1 MSYNGADSG
10 RGRVESRSK
19 EKNNIEINMNKNVET
34 VYNKTNL
41 RKPKRPTEEVKKQA
55 KQAKQKKEKASELA
69 KDLEEKVEIADKA
82 AKIKAALGSLKRL
95 SFFTPYNP
103 SQELEQPQSP
113 EEERAVFVPRVKID
127 KRMVPDLVLTA
138 SDLAEVGRGK
148 YLGDSSEEDTDGDTC
163 RPSVLPAFHDDQ
175 VVPPPSNISSSES
188 LPKPRV
194 AYIPGVVTMQTRK
207 RTFSESSCLLEPALK
222 RAFIQNKRGR
232 KTSELQCVDEAM
244 GQLME
249 KQRVEKLKKSL
260 LKMDKKSLKELV
272 ENPTSSKSRLL
283 MSALLQ
289 DHRSLISNCLN
300 RARFCRVEPVENGKK
315 IDTLEDELDA
325 LPNSVMVEISDII
338 KQEVPD
344 IEIILEVGGSVKQ
357 ESGQQ
362 FGALDLNVKCEVE
375 YGQEQW
381 SEDQSDMFRRDME
394 RWGKVKIEDPEQQE
408 VLEVPVLPRTPP
420 PLIDLENISVENRS
434 SRNDIQIECA
444 EASTSK
450 SLPSGSTDPIDK
462 ATRLAPVYKKR
473 GRPCKGQERKIGGHE
488 LVIGSIGDLV
498 NVQGYQTS
506 DTDNDGPE
514 ENEQDKLTQEDNSNT
529 MRSLGLIFEQE
540 SRLLSDLESVDSKMS
555 SLAQDRSSLV
565 QQLQFLSELKR
576 QMFKQ

>member
-41 RKPKRPTEEVKKQA
+41 RKPKRPTQSIEEVK

-95 SFFTPYNP
+95 SFFTPHHPN
-103 SQELEQPQSP
+103 QELEQPQSP

-127 KRMVPDLVLTA
+127 KLMVPDLVLTA
-138 SDLAEVGRGK
+138 SDLAEVGRGRN
-148 YLGDSSEEDTDGDTC
+148 LGVSNEVDPEVDTS

-175 VVPPPSNISSSES
+175 VVHPPSITSSSES

-194 AYIPGVVTMQTRK
+194 AYTPGMAKMQARK
-207 RTFSESSCLLEPALK
+207 RTFSESSCLQEPVLK

-244 GQLME
+244 GQMME

-260 LKMDKKSLKELV
+260 LEMDKKSLKELV

-300 RARFCRVEPVENGKK
+300 RARFCRVELVENGKK

-325 LPNSVMVEISDII
+325 LPNTVMVEISDII
-338 KQEVPD
+338 NQEVPD

-362 FGALDLNVKCEVE
+362 FGPLDLNVKCEVE

-394 RWGKVKIEDPEQQE
+394 RWG
-408 VLEVPVLPRTPP
+408 
-420 PLIDLENISVENRS
+420 
-434 SRNDIQIECA
+434 
-444 EASTSK
+444 
-450 SLPSGSTDPIDK
+450 
-462 ATRLAPVYKKR
+462 
-473 GRPCKGQERKIGGHE
+473 
-488 LVIGSIGDLV
+488 
-498 NVQGYQTS
+498 
-506 DTDNDGPE
+506 
-514 ENEQDKLTQEDNSNT
+514 
-529 MRSLGLIFEQE
+529 
-540 SRLLSDLESVDSKMS
+540 
-555 SLAQDRSSLV
+555 
-565 QQLQFLSELKR
+565 
-576 QMFKQ
+576 